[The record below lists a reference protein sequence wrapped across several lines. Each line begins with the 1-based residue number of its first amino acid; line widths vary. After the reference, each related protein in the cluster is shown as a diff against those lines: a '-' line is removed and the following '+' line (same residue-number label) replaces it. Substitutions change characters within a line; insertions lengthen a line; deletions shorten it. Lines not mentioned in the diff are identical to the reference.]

1 MTTTTTATCLAH
13 EYQLKLKELKRVQRE
28 LKQLQGRYI
37 EALRIET
44 KTSEESQHDN

>member
-1 MTTTTTATCLAH
+1 MTTTATCLAH
-13 EYQLKLKELKRVQRE
+13 EYQLKLKELHRVQLE

-44 KTSEESQHDN
+44 IELEEETQHDN